1 MGNIEYRIYTKWVT
15 FFEANSELVTSQ
27 GYLLGRILMAAF
39 LNAYIGV
46 NLRLYRYFSFFSQK
60 HC

>member
-1 MGNIEYRIYTKWVT
+1 MGNIEYRIYSKWVT
-15 FFEANSELVTSQ
+15 FFEANSEWVTSQ

-39 LNAYIGV
+39 LNAYIG
-46 NLRLYRYFSFFSQK
+46 LSLCLYRYFSIFSQK